1 MIVFLIFMVRR
12 IDLGGILT
20 SYLDFVT
27 CVLRFYK
34 KCFLKLL
41 EIGKTI
47 LYLNPFM
54 SYFFKR

>member
-1 MIVFLIFMVRR
+1 MIVCLIFMVRR
-12 IDLGGILT
+12 IDLEGIVT

-27 CVLRFYK
+27 CVLTFYK

-47 LYLNPFM
+47 LYLNPFI
-54 SYFFKR
+54 SYVFKR